1 MKEFKFDHYSKAWD
15 RYGAFHNSHWGI
27 VEFETG
33 EVIVR
38 SSSVDNR
45 MMYNKYGIQIVA
57 STDTECPPLYI
68 DKECTEPCPKAWLT
82 QGGYTPLAIDYERK
96 VAFQLHPPTR
106 SGETAKQG
114 LQIQN
119 HLGSHVRDARGYW
132 AAHGRLPITNGK
144 TKLQKPNP
152 EWRKKVLPVLS
163 SEVIPAITAMHRLQ
177 EPKRWYDDGKYP
189 AQESWFDSS
198 ASEIIDDIL
207 TNPISTWRNEMSEDD
222 KLNAMHKVAT
232 KGFTLPR
239 STFHVDFLYISKE
252 NLL

>member
-1 MKEFKFDHYSKAWD
+1 MKDFKFDHYSKAWD

-45 MMYNKYGIQIVA
+45 MMYDKYGIQIVA

-82 QGGYTPLAIDYERK
+82 QGGYTPLAIDYEQK
-96 VAFQLHPPTR
+96 VAFQLQTPTR
-106 SGETAKQG
+106 SGQTRKQG
-114 LQIQN
+114 LHIQN

-132 AAHGRLPITNGK
+132 AGHGRLPITNGK

-152 EWRKKVLPVLS
+152 EYKKKVLGILNQVQ
-163 SEVIPAITAMHRLQ
+163 VAVTAAFRMK
-177 EPKRWYDDGKYP
+177 EPKNYWNNGVYP
-189 AQESWFDSS
+189 AKLEWQDMTVEDIV
-198 ASEIIDDIL
+198 AEICND
-207 TNPISTWRNEMSEDD
+207 NG
-222 KLNAMHKVAT
+222 AMRDVAM
-232 KGFTLPR
+232 KGFKLPR
-239 STFHVDFLYISKE
+239 QLKEVDFLYIKGE
-252 NLL
+252 Q

>member
-1 MKEFKFDHYSKAWD
+1 MKEFKFDHASKSWD
-15 RYGAFHNSHWGI
+15 RYGAFHNSDWGI

-38 SSSVDNR
+38 SSNVDNR
-45 MMYNKYGIQIVA
+45 MMYDKYGIQIVA

-82 QGGYTPLAIDYERK
+82 QGGYTPLAIDYEQK

-132 AAHGRLPITNGK
+132 AGHGRLPITNGK
-144 TKLQKPNP
+144 TRLQKPNP
-152 EWRKKVLPVLS
+152 EYKKKVLGILNQVQ
-163 SEVIPAITAMHRLQ
+163 VAVTAAFRMK
-177 EPKRWYDDGKYP
+177 EPKNYWNNGVYP
-189 AQESWFDSS
+189 AKLEWQDMTVEDIV
-198 ASEIIDDIL
+198 AEICND
-207 TNPISTWRNEMSEDD
+207 NG
-222 KLNAMHKVAT
+222 AMRDVAM
-232 KGFTLPR
+232 KGFKLPR
-239 STFHVDFLYISKE
+239 QLKEVDFLYIE
-252 NLL
+252 GEQ

>member
-45 MMYNKYGIQIVA
+45 MMYDKYGIQIVA

-82 QGGYTPLAIDYERK
+82 QGGYTPIAIDYEQK

-106 SGETAKQG
+106 SGQTPKQG
-114 LQIQN
+114 LRIQN

-132 AAHGRLPITNGK
+132 AGHGRLPITNGK

-152 EWRKKVLPVLS
+152 EYKKKVLGILNQVQ
-163 SEVIPAITAMHRLQ
+163 VAVTAAFRMK
-177 EPKRWYDDGKYP
+177 EPKNYWNNGVYP
-189 AQESWFDSS
+189 AKLEWQDMTVEDIV
-198 ASEIIDDIL
+198 AEICND
-207 TNPISTWRNEMSEDD
+207 NG
-222 KLNAMHKVAT
+222 AMRDVAM
-232 KGFTLPR
+232 KGFKLPR
-239 STFHVDFLYISKE
+239 QLKEVDFLYIKGE
-252 NLL
+252 Q

>member
-1 MKEFKFDHYSKAWD
+1 MKEFKFDHANKSWD
-15 RYGAFHNSHWGI
+15 RYGAFHNSDWGI

-45 MMYNKYGIQIVA
+45 MMYDKYGIQIVA

-132 AAHGRLPITNGK
+132 AGHGRLPITNGK

-152 EWRKKVLPVLS
+152 EYKKKVLGILNQVQ
-163 SEVIPAITAMHRLQ
+163 VAFTAAFRMK
-177 EPKRWYDDGKYP
+177 EPKTYWNNGVYP
-189 AQESWFDSS
+189 AKLEWQDMTVEDIV
-198 ASEIIDDIL
+198 AEICND
-207 TNPISTWRNEMSEDD
+207 NG
-222 KLNAMHKVAT
+222 AMRDVAM
-232 KGFTLPR
+232 KGFKLPR
-239 STFHVDFLYISKE
+239 QLKEVDFLYIKGE
-252 NLL
+252 Q